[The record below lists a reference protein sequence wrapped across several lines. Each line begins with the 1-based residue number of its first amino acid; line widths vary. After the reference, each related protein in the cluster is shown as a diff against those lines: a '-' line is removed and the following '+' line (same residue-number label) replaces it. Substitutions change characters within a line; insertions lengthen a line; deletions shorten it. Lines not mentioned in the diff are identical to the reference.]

1 MKKHLQNERGNIM
14 LLSVCLMGVLVVMFL
29 MLMSFV
35 KAFYIKD
42 KASSAA
48 EQASLA
54 ATAYFY
60 EKVDE
65 AIKEVDQTLPGLGSV
80 TAGTGEPDTDAP
92 EPVGDVSA
100 ETEVTIGK
108 KSLTEQ
114 IDEKTNEI
122 LQSSSKFT
130 LNEARIEA
138 IDKVLSDELTDNNGV
153 RQRIVEKAL
162 NDAVMGNDAVSGL
175 VETVSNVIEE
185 NGGTLTHSKIRY
197 FNHDSRM
204 EIQTSST
211 YKPTIFANLFPKE
224 GIEVKQTGEGPR
236 VGFIEHLEG
245 FQSQPYSIE

>member
-1 MKKHLQNERGNIM
+1 M
-14 LLSVCLMGVLVVMFL
+14 LLSVCLMSVLVVMFL

-65 AIKEVDQTLPGLGSV
+65 AINEIDQTLPGLGSV
-80 TAGTGEPDTDAP
+80 IVEAGEAAPDAL
-92 EPVGDVSA
+92 EPVDDVPS
-100 ETEVTIGK
+100 ELEVTIGK

-122 LQSSSKFT
+122 LQSSSQFT
-130 LNEARIEA
+130 VNEARIEA
-138 IDKVLSDELTDNNGV
+138 IDQVLSDELTDNNGI
-153 RQRIVEKAL
+153 RQKIVEEAL
-162 NDAVMGNDAVSGL
+162 NEALTGNDAVSGL
-175 VETVSNVIEE
+175 VEAVSNVIEE
-185 NGGTLTHSKIRY
+185 NGGTVTHSKIQY

-224 GIEVKQTGEGPR
+224 GIEVKQTGEGPK
-236 VGFIEHLEG
+236 VGFIKHLDG
-245 FQSQPYSIE
+245 FHSQPYMIE